1 METLIPNAWFDG
13 MSLWLLFVIAAIAVA
28 FLIKGA
34 DMLVEG
40 ASGIAY
46 RFGLSKIVVGATIV
60 SLGTT
65 SPECAVSVTAA
76 WAGNP
81 GLALGNAIGSI
92 VADTA
97 LIFGL
102 GCVLVV
108 LPADKFVLTRQGW
121 AQFGSAVLLA
131 ALCYGSYV
139 ISPEDAVLSRWA
151 GVLLCVLLVGYMWIS
166 VHWSRQHPENEPFTQ
181 HDDMAGTPM
190 TASVEVDAKNH
201 AAWRLISTGVIGLI
215 VVLLASR
222 VMVCTMDEV
231 ATQLGV
237 PEIVIAATLVALG
250 TSLPELVVGMAS
262 IYKGHRELLVGNVIG
277 ADVLNV
283 LFVVGAASAFSPE
296 ALPLVDTTAG
306 GEPSYVLLTIL
317 LPVMLIT
324 LLLFRVLIFKA
335 SAQGHFSRWMGIP
348 LLLMYAAFVLL
359 QIRLG
364 ISH

>member
-1 METLIPNAWFDG
+1 METLIPDSLFDDRAK
-13 MSLWLLFVIAAIAVA
+13 WLLLLIAAIAVA

-46 RFGLSKIVVGATIV
+46 RFGLSKVVVGATIV

-81 GLALGNAIGSI
+81 GLALGNAVGSI

-131 ALCYGSYV
+131 ALCYLSYV
-139 ISPEDAVLSRWA
+139 LSPEDAALGRWA
-151 GVLLCVLLVGYMWIS
+151 GILLIVLLGVYMYMS
-166 VHWSRQHPENEPFTQ
+166 VRWSREHPENEPFSQ
-181 HDDMAGTPM
+181 HPDMAGTPM
-190 TASVEVDAKNH
+190 TASVEVDPGRH
-201 AAWRLISTGVIGLI
+201 AAWRLVSTGVIGLL
-215 VVLLASR
+215 VVLFASR
-222 VMVCTMDEV
+222 VMVGTMDEF
-231 ATQLGV
+231 ATQVGV
-237 PEIVIAATLVALG
+237 PEVIIAATLVALG

-283 LFVVGAASAFSPE
+283 LFVVGAAAAFSPK
-296 ALPLVDTTAG
+296 ALPLVDTTG
-306 GEPSYVLLTIL
+306 PEPSYIFLTLL
-317 LPVMLIT
+317 LPVMLGI
-324 LLLFRVLIFKA
+324 LLLFRVLIFRAVAK
-335 SAQGHFSRWMGIP
+335 GEFSRWMGIP
-348 LLLMYAAFVLL
+348 LLLLYAVFVLL
-359 QIRLG
+359 QVKLG